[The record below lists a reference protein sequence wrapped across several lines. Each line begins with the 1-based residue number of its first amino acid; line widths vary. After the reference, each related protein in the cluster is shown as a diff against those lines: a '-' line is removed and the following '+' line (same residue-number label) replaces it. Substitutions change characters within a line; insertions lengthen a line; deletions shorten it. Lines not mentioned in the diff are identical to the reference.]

1 MTGRA
6 RQPVELLRCFFVL
19 SALEVRIGR
28 LHFRVDVAEN
38 LREPVVHLMCD
49 ANSLLGHR
57 EVGHLRV
64 QMRVVDGNCGLHGET
79 FERLLIVVGERAS
92 ALLLVG

>member
-1 MTGRA
+1 MA
-6 RQPVELLRCFFVL
+6 VEQQQ
-19 SALEVRIGR
+19 E
-28 LHFRVDVAEN
+28 RVKLYASLVNAERFPY

-79 FERLLIVVGERAS
+79 FERLLIVVGERAG